1 MCQIESRD
9 IGDVSTL
16 DTPFLFKLPVAIELE
31 LIQNWTIR
39 FKNSIQEFQEFQEIQ
54 EFQEFSKNTPEI
66 KIYVL

>member
-1 MCQIESRD
+1 MC
-9 IGDVSTL
+9 L
-16 DTPFLFKLPVAIELE
+16 DTPFLFKLPVAIELQ

-54 EFQEFSKNTPEI
+54 EFSKNTPEI